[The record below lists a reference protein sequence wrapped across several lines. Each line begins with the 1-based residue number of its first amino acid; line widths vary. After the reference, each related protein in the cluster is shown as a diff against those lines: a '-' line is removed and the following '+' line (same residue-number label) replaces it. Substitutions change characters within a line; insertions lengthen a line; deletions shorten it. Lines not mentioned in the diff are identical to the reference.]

1 MNYPKLLLS
10 LALATLLTTGCVRV
24 YKIDVQQG
32 NDLSERQLEGLDVGM
47 DRQQVR
53 ALLGT
58 PLIDDPFRQD
68 RWDYF
73 YALREGNSKDTTRRR
88 MSLYFEGETLAR
100 IDGGLETETVRQKP
114 VDVEEMIEEDR
125 EREKAL
131 AEAQRAD
138 QAGFWDGVSAA
149 LRRIEGE

>member
-10 LALATLLTTGCVRV
+10 LAVATLLTTGCVRV

>member
-32 NDLSERQLEGLDVGM
+32 NDLSERQLEGLNVGM

>member
-32 NDLSERQLEGLDVGM
+32 NDLSERQLEGLNVGM

-100 IDGGLETETVRQKP
+100 IEGGLETETVRQKP